1 MISVKI
7 MVFQNVMLCKSVAKC
22 QCFRKTTLRMDT
34 AGFLEMSV
42 AGGCLPNYMVS
53 HLRRP

>member
-1 MISVKI
+1 VISVKI